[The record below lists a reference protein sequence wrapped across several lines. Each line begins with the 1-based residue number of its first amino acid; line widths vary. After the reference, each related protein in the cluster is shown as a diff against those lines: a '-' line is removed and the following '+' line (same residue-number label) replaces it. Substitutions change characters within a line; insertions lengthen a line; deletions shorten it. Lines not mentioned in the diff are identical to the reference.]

1 MNDVTQIV
9 VTIIEL
15 VSHPASLNAAGKA
28 SAPVPTIK
36 LKMKMKATCKQIVK
50 NRISQFRT

>member
-50 NRISQFRT
+50 KSNFTV